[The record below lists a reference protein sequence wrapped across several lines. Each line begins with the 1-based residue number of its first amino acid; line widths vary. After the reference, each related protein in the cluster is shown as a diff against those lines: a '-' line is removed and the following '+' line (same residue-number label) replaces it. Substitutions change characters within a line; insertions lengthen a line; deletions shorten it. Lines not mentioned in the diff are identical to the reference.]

1 MRTSVFTLATTDRT
15 PIAAVAVL
23 QKEASRV
30 EKPKADKK
38 ITERGQAKVGG
49 INVPGLSKPSG
60 TPGWLSKP
68 ANAAA
73 RKAK

>member
-1 MRTSVFTLATTDRT
+1 M
-15 PIAAVAVL
+15 
-23 QKEASRV
+23 

-38 ITERGQAKVGG
+38 LTEKGQAKTGNV
-49 INVPGLSKPSG
+49 NVPGLHKPSG

-68 ANAAA
+68 AKAAA